1 MTVKDCIMLFRKP
14 ERFENVLLT
23 SEAALPKAL
32 SVACKILLSV

>member
-1 MTVKDCIMLFRKP
+1 MKDCIMLFRKP